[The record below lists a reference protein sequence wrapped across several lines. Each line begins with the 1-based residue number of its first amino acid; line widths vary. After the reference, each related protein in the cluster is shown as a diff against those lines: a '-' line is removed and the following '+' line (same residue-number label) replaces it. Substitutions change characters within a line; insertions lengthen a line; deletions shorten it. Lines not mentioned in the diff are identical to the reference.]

1 MPWPT
6 WQHSAAL
13 AVVSVVV
20 VVALRTRR
28 PTRTSEL
35 VLPFARE
42 LAVLCGLY
50 TLWRIAKK
58 LPLAQSEL
66 AVERAWDIVA
76 FQERVGLPSE
86 LVVQR
91 WIVAWEP
98 LAWVSSAYYAG
109 VHVPAMIAF
118 LLWSFIVHRDGYPR
132 WRNRLALLTGA
143 CLLIR
148 FVHVAPPRFLPEL
161 GFVDVAAAQGM
172 DVYGPVGTGVSGQF
186 VAMPSLHVAW
196 AAVVVFGAVGLSSS
210 PWRWLVF
217 AHLPITVFVVS
228 ATGHHWWLD
237 GIVAVGLLVP
247 AIAIERAATH
257 WWQVRGWQR
266 RPGYVS
272 PDGART
278 RPASLRRDPSGPGD
292 GDPEPDPGQLL
303 RRG

>member
-13 AVVSVVV
+13 GVVCVLA

-28 PTRTSEL
+28 PTRGSEL

-50 TLWRIAKK
+50 TLWRVAKK
-58 LPLAQSEL
+58 LPLAQSDR
-66 AVERAWDIVA
+66 AVERAWEIVE
-76 FQERVGLPSE
+76 FQETLGLPSE
-86 LVVQR
+86 MVVQR
-91 WIVAWEP
+91 WILAWEP
-98 LAWVSSAYYAG
+98 LAWLSSAYYAG

-118 LLWSFIVHRDGYPR
+118 LIWAFTFHRPGYGT

-143 CLLIR
+143 SLLIR

-161 GFVDVAAAQGM
+161 GFIDVAAAQGM

-196 AAVVVFGAVGLSSS
+196 AAVVAFGAVGLSSS

-217 AHLPITVFVVS
+217 AHLPVTAFVVS

-237 GIVAVGLLVP
+237 GVVAVALLVP
-247 AIAIERAATH
+247 AVVLERLGTR
-257 WWQVRGWQR
+257 WWAGRS
-266 RPGYVS
+266 GYVRRH
-272 PDGART
+272 GART
-278 RPASLRRDPSGPGD
+278 RPPSLRRDPSGARD
-292 GDPEPDPGQLL
+292 GDPESDAGQLL